1 MAGLI
6 ILLAII
12 YIATNDRDSTLSK
25 LKSASEN
32 GNAEAQYALGL
43 MYFYGEM
50 LDVDYEQARA
60 WYEKAAA
67 QKMHRHSSILAC

>member
-25 LKSASEN
+25 LKSAGEN

-67 QKMHRHSSILAC
+67 QNDAQDSSILA